1 MAETAVITDDSGQD
15 GAYNDAANL
24 RIGLSVRKL
33 CSPDLKEQVDG
44 IGVYTRQ
51 LWQQFDA
58 SRSVD
63 VHPIVGFG
71 RRYRELASTYPHGFA
86 FPLNYGASGALS
98 IVSKAPFPGARLLA
112 QSIDVYH
119 ATDYWI
125 PKLAGVPVVAT
136 LHDAIP
142 LSHPEWATPKHRTVK
157 NIYMRAAAHWAEVI
171 ITVSA
176 AMVPGVVEQFRVSA
190 ERVTVIHNGVDD
202 EWFQRIPP
210 ETRRTILAQYRLAPG
225 FFLTVGTLQPRKNL
239 ARLLAA
245 YRALPARIRREHPLV
260 IVGQMGWGMDD
271 LLPAIRAAQA
281 AGEVF
286 WLDYVPD
293 AELRTIFQSAH
304 ALVFPSL
311 YEGFGMPV
319 VEAFASG
326 VPVLTSNVSALPEV
340 AGDAALQVDPRD
352 VEAIRDAMLRLADD
366 SALCAR
372 LIVAGSLRARQFSW
386 RTCAEQVVAV
396 YRKVAR
402 T

>member
-1 MAETAVITDDSGQD
+1 
-15 GAYNDAANL
+15 
-24 RIGLSVRKL
+24 
-33 CSPDLKEQVDG
+33 
-44 IGVYTRQ
+44 

-58 SRSVD
+58 AHSVA

-71 RRYRELASTYPHGFA
+71 RRYRELAAAYPRGFA
-86 FPLNYGASGALS
+86 FPLHYGASAALS
-98 IVSKAPFPGARLLA
+98 FVTKAPFPGARLLA

-142 LSHPEWATPKHRTVK
+142 LSHPEWATPQYRAAK
-157 NIYMRAAAHWAEVI
+157 NFFMRAAAQRADAI

-176 AMVPGVVEQFRVSA
+176 AMVPAVVEQFRVPL
-190 ERVTVIHNGVDD
+190 ERVTVIHNGVGD

-210 ETRRTILAQYRLAPG
+210 EMRSAVLARHGLAPG
-225 FFLTVGTLQPRKNL
+225 YFLTVGTLQPRKNL
-239 ARLLAA
+239 ARQFAA
-245 YRALPARIRREHPLV
+245 YRALPARIRRERPLV
-260 IVGQMGWGMDD
+260 IVGQRGWGMDD
-271 LLPAIRAAQA
+271 LLPAIRAGQA

-293 AELRTIFQSAH
+293 AELRAIFQSAR

-340 AGDAALQVDPRD
+340 AGDAALLVDPLE
-352 VEAIRDAMLRLADD
+352 VEAIREAMLRLVED

-372 LIVAGSLRARQFSW
+372 LVAAGSRRARQFSW
-386 RTCAEQVVAV
+386 RTCAEQVAAV